1 MSHPFRTPLQAGSS
15 SASTGAE
22 GPPLTRRRLLEWLGA
37 AGGSAAVYQ
46 GALALGLMP
55 SGAAAAPVAPVAMPA
70 LGDRQCSVVLLG
82 GGLSSL
88 MACLE
93 LERAGYSCT
102 ILEASHRV
110 GGRNMTLRAG
120 DLIDEMGYRRRCD
133 FDAAP
138 HLYFNAGPARIPVHH
153 RLLLHYCRTLG
164 VELEPFINVDYNAW
178 VHDEK
183 AFGGARI
190 RHRHLVTEA
199 RGFITELAAK
209 AGNEGAFDAA
219 FSADDLESFMA
230 FLRAYGDLDP
240 DHLYRGS
247 RRGGY
252 RQPGIA
258 APTAGMLEPGELLQ
272 RLDFTEIL
280 KSDFWRF
287 KMHFGEG
294 EDQAAPLMQA
304 RGGMDRIVDAFVRH
318 IRSPVLTQALVQRIR
333 VADDGVEVIYQHHG
347 GHHRLRADYCL
358 NCIPMHL
365 LPGIDHNFP
374 ARYVEALRSTE
385 RGKLFKLGVQMS
397 HRFWEEE
404 HIYGGISWTSQPI
417 EQVWYPSHGTHLQS
431 GILLAAYTWSQ
442 DYAERFARMTPEAR
456 YASALD
462 QVEKLHPNVRQYAG
476 AYVSVPWQRMNH
488 HMGCGSM
495 WRGDARERYF
505 SYLQQPLRG
514 RHLLMGDQMSYH
526 PGWQEGA
533 FSSAYHALQQLRE
546 LVGADTALAARAERP
561 A

>member
-1 MSHPFRTPLQAGSS
+1 MAPSDPSTPPPRPGAALVNS
-15 SASTGAE
+15 STGRVKT
-22 GPPLTRRRLLEWLGA
+22 GVSRRRLLEWLGA

-55 SGAAAAPVAPVAMPA
+55 GAAQAAPTQMPH
-70 LGDRQCSVVLLG
+70 LGTRQRSVVLLG

-102 ILEASHRV
+102 ILEASHRI
-110 GGRNMTLRAG
+110 GGRNLTLRAG
-120 DLIDEMGYRRRCD
+120 DLVDEMGYQRRVG
-133 FDAAP
+133 FDDEP
-138 HLYFNAGPARIPVHH
+138 HLYFNAGPARIPAHH
-153 RLLLHYCRTLG
+153 QLLLHYCRTLG

-183 AFGGARI
+183 AFGGRRI

-199 RGFITELAAK
+199 RGFISELAAK
-209 AGNEGAFDAA
+209 AGGEGAFDAA
-219 FSADDLESFMA
+219 FNAEDLDSFMA

-240 DHLYRGS
+240 DLLYRGS

-252 RQPGIA
+252 RQPGLA
-258 APTAGMLEPGELLQ
+258 APTAGMLEPGELLP
-272 RLDFTEIL
+272 RLDFREIL

-294 EDQAAPLMQA
+294 EDQAAPLMQP
-304 RGGMDRIVDAFVRH
+304 RGGMDMIVKAFARN
-318 IRSPVLTQALVQRIR
+318 IRSPVLTRALVQRIR
-333 VADDGVEVIYQHHG
+333 VQDDGVEVVYQHG
-347 GHHRLRADYCL
+347 GAHHRLHADYCL

-365 LPGIDHNFP
+365 LPGVDNNFP
-374 ARYVEALRSTE
+374 ERYVAALRST
-385 RGKLFKLGVQMS
+385 RPAKLFKLAMQTNK
-397 HRFWEEE
+397 RFWEDEN
-404 HIYGGISWTSQPI
+404 IYGGISWTSQPI
-417 EQVWYPSHGTHLQS
+417 EQVWYPSHGAHLQS
-431 GILLAAYTWSQ
+431 GILLAAYTWSREQ
-442 DYAERFARMTPEAR
+442 AEGFARMTPEAR

-462 QVEKLHPNVRQYAG
+462 QMEKLHPNVRRHAG

-488 HMGCGSM
+488 HMGCGAG
-495 WRGDARERYF
+495 WTEETRKQHFD
-505 SYLQQPLRG
+505 YLQRPLRG

-533 FSSAYHALQQLRE
+533 FSSAHHALGQLRAQVDAE
-546 LVGADTALAARAERP
+546 GAGAGRAA
-561 A
+561 